1 MLTAGIHEEAVRRVE
16 FGVTVARPPDF
27 SEEFSVRR
35 KSQNMVRAVAITYIK
50 ISVWSEGDVG
60 GNKINGPRCIG
71 RVFTR
76 IAVRP
81 KGFALQRGLRDLS
94 RIDIALIEHLSV
106 FLAAHT
112 KAMRAATKLLSE
124 RAHEAPRRV
133 VNNHGL
139 SAHAG
144 FVHRVRH
151 VDVALRILRQTR
163 SEEHTSELQSLTNLV
178 CRLLLEKKNN
188 KTHRNL

>member
-1 MLTAGIHEEAVRRVE
+1 MIR
-16 FGVTVARPPDF
+16 RPPRSTLF
-27 SEEFSVRR
+27 PYTTLFRS
-35 KSQNMVRAVAITYIK
+35 
-50 ISVWSEGDVG
+50 
-60 GNKINGPRCIG
+60 
-71 RVFTR
+71 
-76 IAVRP
+76 
-81 KGFALQRGLRDLS
+81 LQRGLRDLAL
-94 RIDIALIEHLSV
+94 IDIAVIENLRV

-151 VDVALRILRQTR
+151 VDVALRILRQTVGVPPNQAVR
-163 SEEHTSELQSLTNLV
+163 RHEPVVNTFVGEHPKADPSTATHAAMLPPF
-178 CRLLLEKKNN
+178 LL
-188 KTHRNL
+188 H